1 MTKAFIP
8 YASAHIGPKG
18 GTEYRLWSSP
28 DTFRVVG
35 RFKALPLMSEDAKA
49 HAASLEEARKLAK
62 AHTATLDAWWHSVS
76 RR

>member
-1 MTKAFIP
+1 MPATFTP
-8 YASAHIGPKG
+8 YASAHVGPKG
-18 GTEYRLWSSP
+18 GTEYRVWSSP

-49 HAASLEEARKLAK
+49 HAVSLESARKLATQ
-62 AHTATLDAWWHSVS
+62 AAATREALWRSIS